1 MMFTI
6 SKPFNAPLSLDRGA
20 FLFIK
25 MNRSDRMTTW
35 NLNGTKKHVL
45 ICNGSSCMRKEGEE
59 ITLAIRDEIK
69 ILELEQQIHTSRTKC
84 NGRCKDACVV
94 VVYPEGNWY
103 SATSTEVG
111 RSIIKSYL
119 DLTVDLDNSLIYS
132 FKNEEMRA
140 ANTENRFK
148 GILKVELKEVINFK

>member
-1 MMFTI
+1 
-6 SKPFNAPLSLDRGA
+6 
-20 FLFIK
+20 
-25 MNRSDRMTTW
+25 MTTW
-35 NLNGTKKHVL
+35 NLTGTQKHVL

-69 ILELEQQIHTSRTKC
+69 TLELDQQIHTSRTRC

-111 RSIIKSYL
+111 RSIIKSHL
-119 DLTVDLDNSLIYS
+119 DPTIELDHSLIYS
-132 FKNEEMRA
+132 FKNEELLA
-140 ANTENRFK
+140 ANTEKRFK
-148 GILKVELKEVINFK
+148 GVSKVELKEV